1 MQKFCRIALAVSLSV
16 SFSLGSYS
24 AFAFDDTAK
33 ELSVPLLAP
42 ESQHITASKR
52 ITARFT
58 RGHYKKVSI
67 NDTLSQEVF
76 DRFIKQLDYSRNIFL
91 SSDITTLQKQSVDF
105 DDVFA
110 RGKLTAAYDIYNL
123 NMQRRLERYE
133 YALGLLN
140 SEVMPVDSKDEGE
153 EKAQTSPFD
162 FSKDEVYTYDREE
175 APWATSQAELDEL
188 WRIKV
193 KSDVLNLLLAGKE
206 WPDTKEVLTK
216 RYKYAIKRIKQS
228 ESEDV
233 FQLIMNSFARVVE
246 PHTSYLSPR
255 NAERFQMEMNLSLE
269 GIGAVLRAEE
279 DYTVIQSVVSGGPA
293 DVSNALKPKDRI
305 VGVAQADK
313 NFEDVIGWRLDD
325 VVEKIKGPKGT
336 TVRLQVLSGE
346 SDNISEIK
354 EVTIVRD
361 KIKLENKAAKSEI
374 YFEEGGLEKAKKEAD
389 ESNDNEANS
398 NKTENIQT
406 NNIDKFEKD
415 KIQIEKPDTR
425 VTGEVTPM
433 KKGQKLGVITIPSF
447 YNNLS
452 SDVKKE
458 IEKLKAQDVI
468 GIIVDLRSNGGGS
481 LPEATLLTGLF
492 IDQGPVVQIRDGAN
506 RVDVHRDTD
515 GISYYDGPLTVMVD
529 RYSASASEI
538 FAAAIQDYGRGLIVG
553 EHTFGKGTVQQ
564 HRGLGRV
571 YDLYENPLG
580 SIQYTIAK
588 FYRIN
593 GGSTQHRGV
602 LPDIA
607 FPTAVDPEDWGES
620 KEENAL
626 PWDKINKAEY
636 AKLNDITIDVTYLT
650 DLYKKRIKD
659 NSEFNYLLDD
669 IETYKAEKD
678 DKTISLNLEERKT
691 KREERKEKR
700 LIRANERLISMGK
713 EAVKDLDDLPDE
725 LDELDPFLDET
736 ARITFDFVNLGK
748 IAKK

>member
-1 MQKFCRIALAVSLSV
+1 MQKFCRIALAVSFSV
-16 SFSLGSYS
+16 SFSIGSYS
-24 AFAFDDTAK
+24 AFAFEDKVKAL
-33 ELSVPLLAP
+33 ELPILAP
-42 ESQHITASKR
+42 ETQHVTASKR

-58 RGHYKKVSI
+58 RGHYKKVKIS
-67 NDTLSQEVF
+67 DSLTQEVF

-91 SSDITTLQKQSVDF
+91 ATDITKFQQQSLDF

-110 RGKLTAAYDIYNL
+110 HGKLTAAYDIYNF
-123 NMQRRLERYE
+123 NMERRLERYQ
-133 YALGLLN
+133 YALNLLN
-140 SEVMPVDSKDEGE
+140 SEVVTVNSDGE
-153 EKAQTSPFD
+153 EIKTSPFD
-162 FSKDEVYTYDREE
+162 FSKNEVYIYDREE
-175 APWATSQAELDEL
+175 APWATSTAELDEL

-193 KSDVLNLLLAGKE
+193 KSDVLNLLLVNKE
-206 WPDTKEVLTK
+206 WPKAKEILTK

-293 DVSNALKPKDRI
+293 DLSKGLKPKDRI

-313 NFEDVIGWRLDD
+313 DFEDVIGWRLDD

-346 SDNISEIK
+346 SDDISEIK
-354 EVTIVRD
+354 VITIVRD

-374 YFEEGGLEKAKKEAD
+374 YFEVGGLEKAEQAKTDQEKVEIGNA
-389 ESNDNEANS
+389 ESVAEITANV
-398 NKTENIQT
+398 KAVKQG
-406 NNIDKFEKD
+406 K
-415 KIQIEKPDTR
+415 
-425 VTGEVTPM
+425 
-433 KKGQKLGVITIPSF
+433 KLGVITIPSF

-458 IEKLKAQDVI
+458 IEKLKEQDVQ
-468 GIIVDLRSNGGGS
+468 GIIIDLRGNGGGS
-481 LPEATLLTGLF
+481 LPEATALTGLF
-492 IDQGPVVQIRDGAN
+492 IDKGPVVQIRNGAN
-506 RVDVHRDTD
+506 RVDVHQDKD

-564 HRGLGRV
+564 HRGLSRV

-607 FPTAVDPEDWGES
+607 FPTAVNPEDWGES

-626 PWDKINKAEY
+626 PWDQINKAEY
-636 AKLNDITIDVTYLT
+636 SKLDDVSSDVTYLT
-650 DLYKKRIKD
+650 SLYQERIKD
-659 NSEFNYLLDD
+659 NSEFNYLLND

-678 DKTISLNLEERKT
+678 DKSISLNLKARKL

-700 LIRANERLISMGK
+700 LIRTNERLVSMGK
-713 EAVKDLDDLPDE
+713 EPVKDLDDLPDE
-725 LDELDPFLDET
+725 LEELDPFLDEM
-736 ARITFDFVNLGK
+736 ARITFDFVSLGK